1 MRSIVAV
8 CFSSHV
14 NAAYLAASAAVTGA
28 LTFLGNKR
36 TASVPVFAIGGG
48 LLWFALL
55 SAGVNA
61 DIAGVIAGL
70 AVSTQAQTLNADG
83 ATESFSER

>member
-1 MRSIVAV
+1 MQPPPEHTRKRLAYKGVDGRSSRNGAVVA
-8 CFSSHV
+8 
-14 NAAYLAASAAVTGA
+14 N
-28 LTFLGNKR
+28 
-36 TASVPVFAIGGG
+36 VFAIGGG